1 MRKLVTDEQRVAK
14 KIADLIANLTID
26 IELLGSAIAK
36 AYPNV
41 IINRILLMAEVLKE
55 EKDTKWTHQN
65 TLD

>member
-14 KIADLIANLTID
+14 KIADLVANLTID